1 MKCTMISSSFKLLN
15 IIRLL
20 KMDRC
25 GLLMTAEHIISVQS
39 TVMWEQNVS
48 LFTVVKT
55 KRGVKIYDAQK

>member
-1 MKCTMISSSFKLLN
+1 
-15 IIRLL
+15 
-20 KMDRC
+20 MDRC
-25 GLLMTAEHIISVQS
+25 GLLRTAEHIISVQS